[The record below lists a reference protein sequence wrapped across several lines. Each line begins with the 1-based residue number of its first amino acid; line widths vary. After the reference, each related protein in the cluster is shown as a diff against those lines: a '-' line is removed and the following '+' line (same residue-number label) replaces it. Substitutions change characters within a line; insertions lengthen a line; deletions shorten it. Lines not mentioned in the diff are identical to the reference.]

1 MTAPDPL
8 VQALSDRYA
17 IERELGAGGMGT
29 VYLAR
34 DLRHDRNVALKVF
47 RPEVGAAVGAERFLR
62 EIRLVASL
70 AHPHILPLF
79 DSGEAGDYLYYVTP
93 YIEGESLR
101 ERIRREGPLPIP
113 DAAKILRDVA
123 DALSAAHARDI
134 VHRDLKPGNVLLSG
148 RHALLADFGV
158 AKALDAASGEEEG
171 EELTAFGMTVGTP
184 QYMAPEQAAGEEV
197 DHRADL
203 YALGIL
209 GYEMLTGR
217 TPFQGT
223 SSQAVLAAH
232 LTQPPEPVA
241 AQREGIPPALADA
254 VMRCLQKAPEDR
266 WQEAGELAGALDS
279 MRTPTG
285 GVPAVARST
294 GILGGGWR
302 RLAVAGTV
310 VVAVLVAGGMWISD
324 ALGGDEAW
332 VREEA
337 IPEIEELLREG
348 LYDDAWAVARRAQA
362 IAPEKPDV
370 AQLLAEFTTPWSG
383 LETDPPGARVLYRPY
398 REPEAPWEE
407 LGTTPMDTLRLPL
420 ASASVLRLE
429 LDGYRPVQ
437 MVPDVQYPF
446 ARAPL
451 FTLDPPHRLPEDM
464 VRIPGWSQT
473 IAGETVDLGDFYMD
487 CYEVTNQQYQR
498 FVDAGGYRDP
508 QYWEHPFVLDGD
520 TLSWEAA
527 LGQFTD
533 RTGRPGPST
542 WDRGSYPEG
551 QEDYPVGGI
560 SWYEAAAYAD
570 FAGKSLP
577 TVYHWQRAYG
587 SNFFRAHVIPQSNLQ
602 SDGPAPVGEHAG
614 MGPFGTFD
622 MAGNVREWCYN
633 AVGEDRYI
641 LGGGWDDPDYLAMST
656 GFTQPA
662 FDRSPTNGIR
672 LVSLLDDEA
681 DAGISRALEPVEP
694 EPVPDYRAGASP
706 PGDEEFEV
714 YRRMYAYD
722 PVPLEPR
729 IEKVDT
735 ARHWVE
741 KTISFNAA
749 YDGERMLLYL
759 YLPRSA
765 RPPFQAVVYWS
776 GSGML
781 VMTRTEPGLPRMF
794 AEFIV
799 QSGRALAFPV
809 LKGTL
814 ERHAEQPPRQSI
826 GYRDRRIKQVQD
838 VMRTLDYLESRD
850 DINADRLAY
859 YGLSWGGPVAPLPLA
874 LDPRFTAAVLNVAGI
889 RRARPQPE
897 VDELNYLA
905 RVTLPVLMLSGRLD
919 ANFPLET
926 SARPFFDLLGTPP
939 EDKHHFVAEGGHFVP
954 RPDLIRESLDWLDRY
969 LGPVEGW

>member
-1 MTAPDPL
+1 MSIPDPL
-8 VQALSDRYA
+8 AQALSHRYA

-34 DLRHDRNVALKVF
+34 DLRHDRQVALKVF
-47 RPEVGAAVGAERFLR
+47 RPAVEAAVGSERFLR
-62 EIRLVASL
+62 EIRLAASL
-70 AHPHILPLF
+70 THPHLLALF
-79 DSGEAGDYLYYVTP
+79 DSGEAGGYLYYVSP
-93 YIEGESLR
+93 YIEGESLKA
-101 ERIRREGPLPIP
+101 RIRREGPLPVP
-113 DAAKILRDVA
+113 DAVRILHALA
-123 DALSAAHARDI
+123 DALATAHVAGI
-134 VHRDLKPGNVLLSG
+134 VHRDLKPANVLLSG

-158 AKALDAASGEEEG
+158 AKALDQASGED
-171 EELTAFGMTVGTP
+171 ELTAFGMTVGTP
-184 QYMAPEQAAGEEV
+184 QYMAPEQAAGEPHV
-197 DHRADL
+197 DHRADI

-209 GYEMLTGR
+209 GYEMLTGSP
-217 TPFQGT
+217 PFHGP
-223 SSQAVLAAH
+223 SSQGVLAAH
-232 LTQPPEPVA
+232 LTQPPEPITAKRQGV
-241 AQREGIPPALADA
+241 PPALAE
-254 VMRCLQKAPEDR
+254 VIMRCLEKRPEDR
-266 WQEAGELAGALDS
+266 YQHAAELAGDLEAVTTPSGSALAGN
-279 MRTPTG
+279 RRRWVIAG
-285 GVPAVARST
+285 AV
-294 GILGGGWR
+294 I
-302 RLAVAGTV
+302 VAGLIV
-310 VVAVLVAGGMWISD
+310 GGIWISV
-324 ALGGDEAW
+324 GVGPDETW
-332 VREEA
+332 VREQA

-362 IAPEKPDV
+362 IAPENPDV
-370 AQLLAEFTTPWSG
+370 AQLLVEFTVPWSG
-383 LETDPPGARVLYRPY
+383 LDTDPPGARVLYRPY

-407 LGTTPMDTLRLPL
+407 LGTTPMDSLRLPL
-420 ASASVLRLE
+420 VSASVLRLE
-429 LDGYRPVQ
+429 LDGYRPVK
-437 MVPDVQYPF
+437 MVPDVQYLL
-446 ARAPL
+446 AGAPL
-451 FTLDPPHRLPEDM
+451 FTLDPPDRLPEDM

-473 IAGETVDLGDFYMD
+473 IAGEKVDLGDFYMD
-487 CYEVTNQQYQR
+487 RYEVTNREYQR

-508 QYWEHPFVLDGD
+508 RYWEHPFMLDGD
-520 TLSWEAA
+520 PLSWESAM
-527 LGQFTD
+527 GQFTD
-533 RTGRPGPST
+533 QTGRPGPST
-542 WDRGSYPEG
+542 WHVGSYREG
-551 QEDYPVGGI
+551 QGDYPVGGI
-560 SWYEAAAYAD
+560 SWYEAAAYAN

-577 TVYHWQRAYG
+577 TVYHWRRAYG
-587 SNFFRAHVIPQSNLQ
+587 SNFFRAHVIPQSNLH

-672 LVSLLDDEA
+672 LVTLLDEEG
-681 DAGISRALEPVEP
+681 DAGILRAIEPVEP
-694 EPVPDYRAGASP
+694 TPVPDFRELVSP
-706 PGDEEFEV
+706 PTDEEFKI
-714 YRRMYAYD
+714 YRRMFAYD

-735 ARHWVE
+735 TRHWVE
-741 KTISFNAA
+741 KRISFNAA
-749 YDGERMLLYL
+749 YNGERMLLYL

-765 RPPFQAVVYWS
+765 RPPFQTVVYWS

-781 VMTRTEPGLPRMF
+781 VMTRTEPGLATMF

-814 ERHAEQPPRQSI
+814 ERHAEQPPRRTI
-826 GYRDRRIKQVQD
+826 RYRDRRIEQVQD

-850 DINADRLAY
+850 DIDADRLAY

-874 LDPRFTAAVLNVAGI
+874 LEPRFTAAVLNVAGI

-905 RVTLPVLMLSGRLD
+905 RVALPVLMLSGRLD

-939 EDKHHFVAEGGHFVP
+939 DDKRHFVAEGGHFVP
-954 RPDLIRESLDWLDRY
+954 RPDLIRESLDWFDRY
-969 LGPVEGW
+969 LGPVER